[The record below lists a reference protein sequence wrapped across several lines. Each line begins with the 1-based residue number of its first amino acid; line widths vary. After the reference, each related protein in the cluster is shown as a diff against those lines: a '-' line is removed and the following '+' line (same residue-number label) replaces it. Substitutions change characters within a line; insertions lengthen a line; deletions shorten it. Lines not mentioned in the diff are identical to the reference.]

1 MTRVCRISAEDTIA
15 VRWPILRPG
24 FPRESAV
31 FEGDEAP
38 ATIHLGAFHD
48 DLLAGVASIYP
59 APLPEKPELTGTWQ
73 LRGMATLPKVRGLGL
88 GRALLQACEDAAR
101 EAGGALVWCNAR
113 VSAAPFYSRHGWQ
126 TMGDAFD
133 IPTVGPHFRMYRYL

>member
-1 MTRVCRISAEDTIA
+1 LDD
-15 VRWPILRPG
+15 
-24 FPRESAV
+24 
-31 FEGDEAP
+31 GDDAP
-38 ATIHLGAFHD
+38 ATIHLGAFRD
-48 DLLAGVASIYP
+48 DQLAGVASIYP
-59 APLPEKPELTGTWQ
+59 AKLPEKPELTGTCQ